1 MADSVFRIAV
11 SDAAQVSRAPACH
24 AEVVVENITFEV
36 TYSFRQIAQGEA
48 HVEHLVVEKGITH
61 RHPIQLLLLGPMTLT
76 QFATSRLELIPR
88 AFALPV
94 GFKRELQLSLL
105 ADAGKTKI
113 MCNCYG
119 ELRLIQSVCRRVR
132 SLRPNAKFQ
141 G

>member
-105 ADAGKTKI
+105 ADAGKTKD
-113 MCNCYG
+113 Y
-119 ELRLIQSVCRRVR
+119 V
-132 SLRPNAKFQ
+132 
-141 G
+141 

>member
-1 MADSVFRIAV
+1 MSETANWIDIADK
-11 SDAAQVSRAPACH
+11 
-24 AEVVVENITFEV
+24 
-36 TYSFRQIAQGEA
+36 
-48 HVEHLVVEKGITH
+48 L
-61 RHPIQLLLLGPMTLT
+61 LT

-119 ELRLIQSVCRRVR
+119 ELRLIQSVCRRGR